1 VIYTIVAALVGIL
14 AFVLVSKDHLTREE
28 SGDTTDEIFV
38 HTITVAGSALA
49 GMLFPIT
56 IVIATSFYFAKW
68 YRARRKR
75 LNDITRQARE
85 PHGESPYRSEV

>member
-1 VIYTIVAALVGIL
+1 VIYTIVAVLVGVITFVLMFKHVLETEFDDKVEEIGCTTVVALLSVIAGL
-14 AFVLVSKDHLTREE
+14 AFPLS
-28 SGDTTDEIFV
+28 IA
-38 HTITVAGSALA
+38 IIAATV
-49 GMLFPIT
+49 
-56 IVIATSFYFAKW
+56 FAKW